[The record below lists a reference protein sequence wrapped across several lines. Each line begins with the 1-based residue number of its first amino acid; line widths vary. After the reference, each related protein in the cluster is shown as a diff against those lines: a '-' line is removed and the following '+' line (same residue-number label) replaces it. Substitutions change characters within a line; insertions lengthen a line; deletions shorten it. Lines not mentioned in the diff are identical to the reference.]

1 MRPRVAASAACAALL
16 LICAAA
22 EAGDAPSFKKD
33 VQPILNAQCVFCHVT
48 GAENGGLNL
57 GGRKAYAALTSP
69 STESALARVAPG
81 NPDKSYLVHKL
92 RGTQLTV
99 GGSGLRMP
107 MTDPPTP
114 IDAGQLD
121 LIVKWIAAGAPDN

>member
-1 MRPRVAASAACAALL
+1 MRPWTNASAACAALL
-16 LICAAA
+16 LACAAA
-22 EAGDAPSFKKD
+22 EAGDAPSFRND

-57 GGRKAYAALTSP
+57 GGRKAYGSLTAA
-69 STESALARVAPG
+69 STESTLARVALG
-81 NPDKSYLVHKL
+81 DPDKSYLVHKL
-92 RGTQLTV
+92 RGTQLSV

-114 IDAGQLD
+114 IDAGQLE
-121 LIVKWIAAGAPDN
+121 LIVEWIAAGAPDN

>member
-1 MRPRVAASAACAALL
+1 MRPRISASATLLLACAA
-16 LICAAA
+16 AQSA
-22 EAGDAPSFKKD
+22 DTPSFRND
-33 VQPILNAQCVFCHVT
+33 IQPLLNAQCVFCHVT

-57 GGRKAYAALTSP
+57 GGRKAYGALTSP

-81 NPDKSYLVHKL
+81 NPDRSYLVHKL

-114 IDAGQLD
+114 IDARQLD